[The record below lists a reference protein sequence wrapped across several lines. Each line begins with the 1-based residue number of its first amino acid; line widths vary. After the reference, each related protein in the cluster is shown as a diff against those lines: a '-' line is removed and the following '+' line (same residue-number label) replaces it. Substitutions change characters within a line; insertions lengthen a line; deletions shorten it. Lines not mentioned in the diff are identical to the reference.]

1 MDNDGDRDD
10 NRYVPRN
17 MPAIGDLMDMF
28 QFGDRDDRDDRDH
41 RGDRDDHDRRDG

>member
-1 MDNDGDRDD
+1 MDEDD

-28 QFGDRDDRDDRDH
+28 DFDDRDGLRKDIRNDIDRIL
-41 RGDRDDHDRRDG
+41 DRILDGRNG